1 MKQDRDQDLLYGRNP
16 VLEVLRARRR
26 TLHEL
31 SIQEG
36 LDPSAVLDQIRTVA
50 EELGLPIIN
59 RPRQDLDALVQNHQ
73 GVILQAASYVYVDLE
88 DILEVARAKEEPP
101 LILVL
106 DQLQD
111 PQNFGTLLRTAEAVG
126 VHGVLLPA
134 RHAVGVTPAVVSAS
148 SGASEH
154 LHICRTNIAQAIR
167 ALKENDIW
175 FVGLEHGEASQRI
188 DRVDL
193 RGPMGLVVGSE
204 GTGLRPLVRESC
216 DFLASIPMRGQ
227 LESLNAAVAGS
238 LVLYRIWE
246 QRGFGSAS
254 S

>member
-1 MKQDRDQDLLYGRNP
+1 MNQARNHDLLYGRNP
-16 VLEVLRARRR
+16 VLEILRAKRR
-26 TLHEL
+26 TFYEL
-31 SIQEG
+31 TLQVG
-36 LDPSAVLDQIRTVA
+36 ATPNPVLDEIRTRA
-50 EELGLPIIN
+50 EDLGISIHNKP
-59 RPRQDLDALVQNHQ
+59 RPELDAVVQNHQ
-73 GVILQAASYVYVDLE
+73 GVVLRASSYPYVDLE
-88 DILEVARAKEEPP
+88 DVLEAAQKQAEPP

-134 RHAVGVTPAVVSAS
+134 KHAVGVTPAVVSAS

-154 LHICRTNIAQAIR
+154 LRICRANIAQAIR
-167 ALKENDIW
+167 ALKQQDIW
-175 FVGLEHGEASQRI
+175 FVGLERGEESQRI

-193 RGPMGLVVGSE
+193 TGPLGLIVGNE

-216 DFLASIPMRGQ
+216 DFLASIPMRGD

-246 QRGFGSAS
+246 QRGFGYPS